1 MKPIAPC
8 APKRRGGRPAAGAG
22 THDAGPLPGPDAR
35 VDRWRRTL
43 GAAPVAPPA
52 RPSSGDGNRLPLLPP
67 TPPAVRRGRRRRQP
81 GRRRPGGGSRGRRC
95 GRSAAALRR
104 RRRQGVQR
112 CNGCIGASAAM
123 IGAGARCRLCDR
135 CDECAV
141 EAVPRQPPPPPR
153 VGARRLCGD
162 VWGTAWGPGPGPRAV
177 LPRLRLGSTAVGD
190 RLNFDL

>member
-22 THDAGPLPGPDAR
+22 THDAGSLPGLDAR

-95 GRSAAALRR
+95 GRSAAALP
-104 RRRQGVQR
+104 
-112 CNGCIGASAAM
+112 GCGGGDGKECSGAMGAS
-123 IGAGARCRLCDR
+123 GHRRGCRL

-141 EAVPRQPPPPPR
+141 PRQPPPR
-153 VGARRLCGD
+153 VGARRLCSD

-177 LPRLRLGSTAVGD
+177 LPRLRRGSTAVGD

>member
-1 MKPIAPC
+1 MIEQELSLMKPIAPC

-112 CNGCIGASAAM
+112 CNGCIGASARVPVMRRVCGSAAASASAASRRETLM
-123 IGAGARCRLCDR
+123 WRRVGHCVGPGAR
-135 CDECAV
+135 A
-141 EAVPRQPPPPPR
+141 P
-153 VGARRLCGD
+153 
-162 VWGTAWGPGPGPRAV
+162 
-177 LPRLRLGSTAVGD
+177 GSTTAVTA
-190 RLNFDL
+190 R